1 MNVLVKSA
9 NANFTKASEVV
20 IPEIFNRRF
29 KTNIPDL
36 DEVFGGAG
44 FIPGFMATI
53 AAPAGVGKSSFCLQ
67 LLQALEDTGK
77 KTAYIS
83 GEETIEQ
90 VSFACKRL
98 GVHSVP
104 IANLTDVDEIE
115 QAVVE
120 HKLDFIV
127 IDSYP
132 TISTKHDFNSREKED
147 YIVTRLV
154 TLAKTHEVCVI
165 VIMHFTKSGTFKGS
179 SLVTHSFDSLL
190 TIEKSEDDHELRD
203 IIVHKNRFG
212 SCTFTSFRFGS
223 TGYVFE
229 AVASNGEV
237 EQKSKEKKAS
247 KRDVVLSA
255 LEEGE
260 KTIADLAKETGVNGQ
275 YLVAIL
281 RDLSNEGVVSKE
293 GKGAQA
299 IFKKL

>member
-1 MNVLVKSA
+1 MNVLIKSA
-9 NANFTKASEVV
+9 NTNFTRASDVI

-29 KTNIPDL
+29 KTNVPDL

-44 FIPGFMATI
+44 FIPGFMATL
-53 AAPAGVGKSSFCLQ
+53 AAPAGVGKSSFALQ
-67 LLQALEDTGK
+67 LLQTLEDTGK

-98 GVHSVP
+98 GVQSVP
-104 IANLTDVDEIE
+104 IANMTDIDEIE
-115 QAVVE
+115 QAVIE

-127 IDSYP
+127 LDSYP
-132 TISTKHDFNSREKED
+132 TIDTKQKLNSREKED

-154 TLAKTHEVCVI
+154 TLAKTYEVCVI
-165 VIMHFTKSGTFKGS
+165 VIMHFTKSGTFKGTT
-179 SLVTHSFDSLL
+179 SLNHAVDCFM

-203 IIVHKNRFG
+203 IVVHKNRFG
-212 SCTFTSFRFGS
+212 SCTFTSFHFGS
-223 TGYVFE
+223 TGYTFE
-229 AVASNGEV
+229 AVAANDNIQS
-237 EQKSKEKKAS
+237 KSKEKKAS
-247 KRDVVLSA
+247 KRDVVLEA
-255 LEEGE
+255 LEDGE
-260 KTIADLAKETGVNGQ
+260 KTIADLARETGVNGQ

-299 IFKKL
+299 VFKKL